1 MVILDPCAIEP
12 IRAKRSFTLHP
23 KVAGPNYED
32 EIRSLLNN
40 GGMKEDVCD
49 PEDCLRF
56 QLLPCKV
63 VKVTEDF
70 TRPIKEV

>member
-1 MVILDPCAIEP
+1 M
-12 IRAKRSFTLHP
+12 
-23 KVAGPNYED
+23 AGPNYEG
-32 EIRSLLNN
+32 EIRSLRNN
-40 GGMKEDVCD
+40 GGMKKDVCD